1 MHGKFRAPWGIVV
14 AALVAAFSSAL
25 VPTAAGASPEATAS
39 SAADAWT
46 HVSGTY
52 RCVGYEVARCAVVE
66 YNHET
71 GRLRAKAKVSD
82 PPGLGTEYTVAV
94 DNNVRLQWLRADGRW
109 VLYKRTWRVDDD
121 GWWGFQ
127 DLAVGR
133 GRYFCGTRACR
144 AIAHYHWQGAS
155 PGVQSV
161 ASYSRR
167 IGRDC

>member
-1 MHGKFRAPWGIVV
+1 MA
-14 AALVAAFSSAL
+14 AALTSLL
-25 VPTAAGASPEATAS
+25 VPTTAGASPEATTRS
-39 SAADAWT
+39 TADAWT
-46 HVSGTY
+46 HVGGTY

-66 YNHET
+66 YNYKT

-94 DNNVRLQWLRADGRW
+94 HDVRLQWLRADGRW
-109 VLYKRTWRVDDD
+109 VLYKRTWGYDYD

-127 DLAVGR
+127 DVAVGQ
-133 GRYFCGTRACR
+133 GRYFCGTRAYR
-144 AIAHYHWQGAS
+144 AIAHYHWLGAS
-155 PGVQSV
+155 PGAQSV